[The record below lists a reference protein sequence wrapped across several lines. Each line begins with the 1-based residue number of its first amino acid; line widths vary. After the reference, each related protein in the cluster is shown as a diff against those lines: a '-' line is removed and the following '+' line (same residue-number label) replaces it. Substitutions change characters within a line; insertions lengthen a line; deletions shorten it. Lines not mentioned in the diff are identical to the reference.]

1 MKSNRGGA
9 RLGAGRPQGGKSRA
23 TKQAKATLSELARAH
38 TTTALNVLV
47 SVAQK
52 GESESARVA
61 AANAILDRGY
71 GKPRQSHEHSGPGGA
86 PIATVDLTNVS
97 DDDLNRLEAL
107 FGRLAGAAGDDAE
120 ADQGGEGA
128 EGDAG

>member
-1 MKSNRGGA
+1 MKSNRGGI
-9 RLGAGRPQGGKSRA
+9 RPGAGRPQGGKSRA
-23 TKQAKATLSELARAH
+23 TKQAKATLSELARAY

-71 GKPRQSHEHSGPGGA
+71 GKPKQSHEVAGPGGG
-86 PIATVDLTNVS
+86 PIPTVDLTNMS

-107 FGRLAGAAGDDAE
+107 FGPLAGAAGDDAE
-120 ADQGGEGA
+120 ADQGGEGEA
-128 EGDAG
+128 GEGG

>member
-1 MKSNRGGA
+1 MKSNRGGR

-23 TKQAKATLSELARAH
+23 TKQAKATLSELARSH

-71 GKPRQSHEHSGPGGA
+71 GKPRQAHEHSGPNGG
-86 PIATVDLTNVS
+86 PIQTVDLTNVS

-107 FGRLAGAAGDDAE
+107 FGPLAGAAGGDDE
-120 ADQGGEGA
+120 ADQGGEG
-128 EGDAG
+128 ETGV